1 LITIAMATVIDADR
15 RRVWRALTEPDEL
28 VGWDR
33 HLLAPVEEVDRY
45 PLKGLS
51 TRWRYR
57 LGSVQVVLHDQVLE
71 VARPHRL
78 RRCLRV
84 GSLVYDQT
92 FQLKSDPDLPAHTL
106 LSVRLTAENSVP
118 LVGETVNRFEVRRI
132 ASEHVDETLR
142 SVRSWCELE
151 P

>member
-1 LITIAMATVIDADR
+1 MITIAMATVIDADR
-15 RRVWRALTEPDEL
+15 RRVWRAITEPDEL

-33 HLLAPVEEVDRY
+33 HLLAPVEDVGGY
-45 PLKGLS
+45 PCRGLA

-57 LGSVQVVLHDQVLE
+57 MGSIQVVLHDLVVE

-84 GSLVYDQT
+84 GSLAYDQT
-92 FQLKSDPDLPAHTL
+92 FHLTSDPDTPEHTQ
-106 LSVRLTAENSVP
+106 LSIRLTAENSVP
-118 LVGETVNRFEVRRI
+118 LIGETVSRFEVRRI
-132 ASEHVDETLR
+132 ASTHVDETLR
-142 SVRSWCELE
+142 SVRSWCERA